1 MIFLVN
7 KYVYWKYKLNI
18 SGGVMETKI
27 TRERLITFLLETP
40 MFMNLTPLELAEIIH
55 IVKTEK
61 YQAGDVVFKEGDSGD
76 AWYVLYKGAVDVLK
90 DDENGS
96 KTINKLGPR
105 ACFGEMSV
113 LDGLPRSATIRVSED
128 SEMFRVPRKDFT
140 ELLDDKHLV
149 AYKLIQQMAILLAER
164 QRAATLKLSELL
176 LANEVLDIHEG
187 IKSLIGE
194 SSTRE

>member
-1 MIFLVN
+1 
-7 KYVYWKYKLNI
+7 
-18 SGGVMETKI
+18 METKI